1 MTAEVRD
8 CNLLSALCGAWANIL
23 LYPEAGPDS
32 DFLEC
37 GGDSLTAMRLATLV
51 SRLTGR
57 DVRVNWIFACGTPAR
72 LAAFLDSTSSGDTGS
87 DDTATGGAGTGNN
100 GE

>member
-1 MTAEVRD
+1 MTAELRD
-8 CNLLSALCGAWANIL
+8 SELLSALCGAWASIL

-37 GGDSLTAMRLATLV
+37 GGDSLTAMRLATHI
-51 SRLTGR
+51 SQLTGR

-72 LAAFLDSTSSGDTGS
+72 LAAFLDPGSSGGTATGDTGTRK
-87 DDTATGGAGTGNN
+87 DD
-100 GE
+100 E

>member
-1 MTAEVRD
+1 MAGELNSAGLVP
-8 CNLLSALCGAWANIL
+8 ALCGAWANIL

-37 GGDSLTAMRLATLV
+37 GGDSLTAMRLATHV

-57 DVRVNWIFACGTPAR
+57 DVRVDWIFECGTPAR
-72 LAAFLDSTSSGDTGS
+72 LAAFLEESR
-87 DDTATGGAGTGNN
+87 
-100 GE
+100 